1 MSEPVSSSIDADT
14 LEGSLDLCCSID
26 GVRVVNCVLS
36 FTFASGGDLM
46 GVYGTRV
53 LDTVTSSQQES
64 TIDVP
69 TVLMRFLNI
78 VLDGGHVCSSLDEL
92 ELCYNMRANAAGE
105 GELIPLW
112 RIATDTGEFYINA
125 NTGLEETIT

>member
-1 MSEPVSSSIDADT
+1 M
-14 LEGSLDLCCSID
+14 
-26 GVRVVNCVLS
+26 
-36 FTFASGGDLM
+36 
-46 GVYGTRV
+46 

-105 GELIPLW
+105 GELIPVW